1 VPEPALADDG
11 LEETY
16 RLPVTPATDGTLT
29 DILLKITALANE
41 AILAGLTTARPG
53 IGGDVDELAG
63 RLAAALEQCETYRRK
78 LREAQE
84 SAVAHK
90 SRADGLA
97 KMNRQLNANLAAIV
111 GSAPVDDRAWNNL
124 DRFVKEKPRTGVR
137 A

>member
-1 VPEPALADDG
+1 
-11 LEETY
+11 
-16 RLPVTPATDGTLT
+16 LT

-41 AILAGLTTARPG
+41 AI
-53 IGGDVDELAG
+53 IGGMTTTLPAPATDVDELAG

-78 LREAQE
+78 LREAE
-84 SAVAHK
+84 ETAVAHK